1 MEFWVVVVGIGVT
14 LFFFLANRHGWNDL
28 EKLKKGEFGE
38 FTVNSIHHN
47 GSGCIA
53 FDSTRN
59 KIAFL
64 NVEIAQGEE
73 FFRMSFICNYSDIS
87 NILISNTEYSA
98 IIDFK
103 LVSEIPRGNQDKR
116 IRFIGS
122 KVNLTKLVTNE
133 LQNIPIRVLGANA
146 S

>member
-64 NVEIAQGEE
+64 NVEIAQGNNLY
-73 FFRMSFICNYSDIS
+73 FRMSFVCSYSDIG
-87 NILISNTEYSA
+87 NISIHNSTSHARIY
-98 IIDFK
+98 FWM
-103 LVSEIPRGNQDKR
+103 VSEIPRGNIDKY
-116 IRFIGS
+116 ITFLGS
-122 KVNLTKLVTNE
+122 KENLTKLVTSE
-133 LQNIPIRVLGANA
+133 LQNIPIKVVG